1 MKRSFQ
7 LPYILPE
14 EEDVI
19 KRLNY
24 NPKKTLLTED
34 IYSIIKKE
42 IEASKDF
49 ISPKGITHE
58 IMIKS
63 KQDNKVFLED
73 IEIVSKKL
81 SDVLKNSN
89 KITIIA
95 ATIGEE
101 ITKEVEKRL
110 KEENY
115 TGAVILDAIGSEA
128 IESFVDYIQNILERE
143 KKLSGYKP
151 TMRYSPGYGDLSL
164 DFNAYILDKLSTKEI
179 GLTIHQETKILK
191 PEKSITAIIGWE
203 K

>member
-1 MKRSFQ
+1 MRKLFQ
-7 LPYILPE
+7 LPSILPR

-24 NPKKTLLTED
+24 NPKKTIITE
-34 IYSIIKKE
+34 E
-42 IEASKDF
+42 ISK
-49 ISPKGITHE
+49 
-58 IMIKS
+58 MIKYELF
-63 KQDNKVFLED
+63 KAKEFIKPQAVTDEVKVNLIENDKVFLED
-73 IEIVSKKL
+73 IEIISKKL
-81 SDVLKNSN
+81 ANVLKNSI

-95 ATIGEE
+95 ATIGED

-115 TGAVILDAIGSEA
+115 TGAIILDAIASEA
-128 IESFVDYIQNILERE
+128 IESFVDYIQSILERE
-143 KKLSGYKP
+143 KKLSGYKN

-164 DFNAYILDKLSTKEI
+164 DINFYILKRL
-179 GLTIHQETKILK
+179 ETEKINLKIYTESKILV

>member
-42 IEASKDF
+42 IETSKDF
-49 ISPKGITHE
+49 ISPKGITYE
-58 IMIKS
+58 FIIKS

-115 TGAVILDAIGSEA
+115 TAAVILDAIGSEA

-179 GLTIHQETKILK
+179 GLTIHPETKILK

-203 K
+203 R

>member
-42 IEASKDF
+42 IETSKGF
-49 ISPKGITHE
+49 ISPRGITYE
-58 IMIKS
+58 FIIKS
-63 KQDNKVFLED
+63 NQDNKVFLED

-115 TGAVILDAIGSEA
+115 TAAVILDAIGSEA

-179 GLTIHQETKILK
+179 GLTIHPETKILK

-203 K
+203 R

>member
-1 MKRSFQ
+1 MKRIFKLSF
-7 LPYILPE
+7 ILPE
-14 EEDVI
+14 KENVI
-19 KRLNY
+19 RRLNY
-24 NPKKTLLTED
+24 NPKKTILTED
-34 IYSIIKKE
+34 IYKIINRELLTSKEIIKPIGIIDDLNIKE
-42 IEASKDF
+42 
-49 ISPKGITHE
+49 T
-58 IMIKS
+58 
-63 KQDNKVFLED
+63 QDNKVFLED

-81 SDVLKNSN
+81 SGVLKNS
-89 KITIIA
+89 KTITIVA

-128 IESFVDYIQNILERE
+128 VESFVDYIQNILERE

-179 GLTIHQETKILK
+179 GLTIHPETKILI
-191 PEKSITAIIGWE
+191 PEKSITAVIGWE
-203 K
+203 R